1 MIKKPK
7 SRQSHSSRGATAAV
21 RKAAGKVVA
30 KGSNKSGATST
41 VAVKSPVEQALP
53 RPFIAQAISL
63 LAEVLKF
70 ERPAD
75 GVLSQYFKTHR
86 ELGHTDRGRLAE
98 MTYMVL
104 RHLNSLREVVG
115 RSAPPEGHEARYLV
129 LAALIRLQNRNLRE
143 IEHLLKG
150 DETEWFG
157 RLKAAGQEKT
167 PESQSAAVR
176 HEWPSWLE
184 DALAATP
191 SMPEQ
196 ERDALSRALL
206 QPAPLDLRINPL
218 RAKRPE
224 ILAQLEKHGIHAAET
239 PYSPWGM
246 RVEGKPAIQRH
257 PAFEKGDMEVQDE
270 GSQLL
275 VALLAPKRGEMVLDF
290 CAGAGGKTLL
300 MGALMK
306 NTGRLYA
313 TDISEKRLAKLGPRV
328 ARAGLSN
335 VQTIRLAHERDDRI
349 QRLAGKFDRVLVDAP
364 CSGTGTLRRNPDL
377 KWRQTAEQ
385 VQGLSE
391 MQRKILD
398 AAAPLVRPGGVLV
411 YATCSL
417 LAQENGDVQQAFSAA
432 HPEFEVID
440 PVQQLSAVGVELP
453 ADAACQ
459 SSDGLPGL
467 QLLPHRHN
475 TDGFFAA
482 IWRKKI

>member
-1 MIKKPK
+1 MNKKTVGLK
-7 SRQSHSSRGATAAV
+7 V
-21 RKAAGKVVA
+21 RKATMTRPGRKAP
-30 KGSNKSGATST
+30 TQQQQT
-41 VAVKSPVEQALP
+41 PRSPAEQALP

-63 LAEVLKF
+63 LAEVLRF

-98 MTYMVL
+98 LIYAVL
-104 RHLNSLREVVG
+104 RHLASLRDVVG
-115 RSAPPEGHEARYLV
+115 RSDPPEGHEARYLV
-129 LAALIRLQNRNLRE
+129 LAALIRLQSRNLRE

-150 DETEWFG
+150 DETDWFG
-157 RLKAAGQEKT
+157 RLKAAGQAKLETVT
-167 PESQSAAVR
+167 PAVR
-176 HEWPSWLE
+176 HEWPEWLE
-184 DALAATP
+184 AALSAMPDGDRDALA
-191 SMPEQ
+191 
-196 ERDALSRALL
+196 RALL
-206 QPAPLDLRINPL
+206 QPAPLDLRVNPL

-224 ILAQLEKHGIHAAET
+224 ILAQLEKHGIVARET

-335 VQTIRLAHERDDRI
+335 VQAIRIAHERDDRI

-377 KWRQTAEQ
+377 KWRQTAEG
-385 VQGLSE
+385 VTELTE
-391 MQRKILD
+391 MQTKILA

-417 LAQENGDVQQAFSAA
+417 LNQENGAIQQAFTVQ
-432 HPEFEVID
+432 HPEFEIVD
-440 PVQQLSAVGVELP
+440 PVQQLAAVGIDLP
-453 ADAACQ
+453 ADAVTRTE
-459 SSDGLPGL
+459 DGLPGL
-467 QLLPHRHN
+467 QLLPHRHD

-482 IWRKKI
+482 VWRKKI

>member
-1 MIKKPK
+1 MPL
-7 SRQSHSSRGATAAV
+7 
-21 RKAAGKVVA
+21 
-30 KGSNKSGATST
+30 
-41 VAVKSPVEQALP
+41 SPAEQALP
-53 RPFIAQAISL
+53 RPMVAQAISL

-86 ELGHTDRGRLAE
+86 ELGHADRGRLAE
-98 MTYMVL
+98 LIYAIL
-104 RHLNSLREVVG
+104 RHLASLRAVVA
-115 RSAPPEGHEARYLV
+115 RSAPPEGHEARHLV
-129 LAALIRLQNRNLRE
+129 LAALVRLQGRNLRE

-150 DETEWFG
+150 DENEWFG
-157 RLKAAGQEKT
+157 RLKAAGQEKSETMT
-167 PESQSAAVR
+167 PAVS
-176 HEWPSWLE
+176 HEWPEWLE
-184 DALAATP
+184 TALAAMPDADRDALAR
-191 SMPEQ
+191 S
-196 ERDALSRALL
+196 LL

-224 ILAQLEKHGIHAAET
+224 ILAQLDKHGIVAEET

-257 PAFEKGDMEVQDE
+257 PAFEKGDIEVQDE

-275 VALLAPKRGEMVLDF
+275 VAMLAPKRGEMVLDF

-313 TDISEKRLAKLGPRV
+313 TDISEKRLTKLGPRV

-335 VQTIRLAHERDDRI
+335 VQTIRIAHERDDRI

-377 KWRQTAEQ
+377 KWRQSVEQ
-385 VQGLSE
+385 VNELSD
-391 MQRKILD
+391 MQAKILE
-398 AAAPLVRPGGVLV
+398 AAAPLVRPGGLLV

-417 LAQENGDVQQAFSAA
+417 LDQENGAIQQAFSEK
-432 HPEFEVID
+432 HTEFEVVN
-440 PVQQLSAVGVELP
+440 PVQQLAAVGVDLP
-453 ADAACQ
+453 TDAVTQGAM
-459 SSDGLPGL
+459 GLPGL

-482 IWRKKI
+482 VWRKKI